1 MSLQRPLL
9 VSNDADLIDDVLR
22 LSAANGVEV
31 HLAADADAARSR
43 WTLAPLVVVGEDAL
57 GPVAQARL
65 TRRRDVVLITREPST
80 ATWQRAVEIG
90 AEHVVALPEAERWLI
105 DRLAD
110 SGEGPTRAG
119 RVVGITG
126 CGGGAGASTFAATL
140 AVVAAA
146 RSLRVLLVDADPL
159 GGGIDVLLGLEDV
172 AGVRWADVADT
183 RGRLGVEALAAA
195 VPVTQGVHVLSWGR
209 TGPLAAGAASMS
221 AVIDAG
227 VRGYDLV
234 VVDLPR
240 CPDPA
245 ADVVLGRADETL
257 LVMTNRVR
265 AAAAA
270 LRVIDVLQGRSALP
284 SLVVR
289 SAPGGVTDDAVLADL
304 GRPVVGR
311 LPFSRAVS
319 ARAEEGEP
327 PVARDAYGRACAEVL
342 PAIVEARGS
351 AA

>member
-140 AVVAAA
+140 AVATPAFA
-146 RSLRVLLVDADPL
+146 DRIDGEWCNGTQSLQIEGPSIRTP
-159 GGGIDVLLGLEDV
+159 GGNQITGDYSRHGFAYV
-172 AGVRWADVADT
+172 
-183 RGRLGVEALAAA
+183 
-195 VPVTQGVHVLSWGR
+195 VPANE
-209 TGPLAAGAASMS
+209 PEAGAK
-221 AVIDAG
+221 
-227 VRGYDLV
+227 
-234 VVDLPR
+234 
-240 CPDPA
+240 
-245 ADVVLGRADETL
+245 RA
-257 LVMTNRVR
+257 R
-265 AAAAA
+265 
-270 LRVIDVLQGRSALP
+270 
-284 SLVVR
+284 
-289 SAPGGVTDDAVLADL
+289 
-304 GRPVVGR
+304 
-311 LPFSRAVS
+311 
-319 ARAEEGEP
+319 
-327 PVARDAYGRACAEVL
+327 
-342 PAIVEARGS
+342 
-351 AA
+351 